1 MPLFCLQKKIMETRN
16 KTEEARRAV
25 EVINASAQP
34 GSTGDKDS
42 KARILFTVCDC
53 VTMAV
58 LE

>member
-1 MPLFCLQKKIMETRN
+1 METRN

-34 GSTGDKDS
+34 GSRGEKDNM
-42 KARILFTVCDC
+42 ARILFTRC
-53 VTMAV
+53 VAV